1 MADVVDINAIRA
13 NLAREMKAKG
23 FAAKRLSKVA
33 GLGETA
39 VRDIMNSD
47 SPEGPRAGTL
57 LKLAEALDVSAAS
70 LLSGEMPIEGKVG
83 AGGSILFE
91 EDAEKEMVQRPPLA
105 TGRLM
110 ALKVTGDSMYPV
122 YRDGDVVFVSRDI
135 DGVSEEDIGEEC
147 AVHTYEGGT
156 FLKVLETGSEPN
168 RYTLRSH
175 NAAPMENVELLWSA
189 PVRFIQRAKRAKK

>member
-70 LLSGEMPIEGKVG
+70 LLSGEMTIEGKVG